1 MNFQN
6 DFNKLNNKIQEVFKN
21 WHNIRMNLFSILIS
35 ENNLFKN
42 SEPAL

>member
-21 WHNIRMNLFSILIS
+21 WD
-35 ENNLFKN
+35 KN
-42 SEPAL
+42 PSTPATAYG